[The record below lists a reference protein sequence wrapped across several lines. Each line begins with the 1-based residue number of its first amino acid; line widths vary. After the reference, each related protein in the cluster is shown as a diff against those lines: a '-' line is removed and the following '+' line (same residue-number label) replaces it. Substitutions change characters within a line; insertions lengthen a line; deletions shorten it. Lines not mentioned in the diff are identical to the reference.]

1 MLFQKQW
8 VHSNDFNMPFGKGLR
23 RLFENKVQ
31 YIIVYRLQTC
41 KLINYALQMNYDGTT
56 REMTL

>member
-1 MLFQKQW
+1 
-8 VHSNDFNMPFGKGLR
+8 MPFAKALGQ
-23 RLFENKVQ
+23 LFENKVGN
-31 YIIVYRLQTC
+31 IIVYRLQTC

>member
-1 MLFQKQW
+1 MILTCHLEKGC
-8 VHSNDFNMPFGKGLR
+8 ND
-23 RLFENKVQ
+23 FENKVQ
-31 YIIVYRLQTC
+31 NIIVYRLQTC